1 MHRKRL
7 VATAAAAPLLL
18 FASGAFAETTITT
31 ALTAPVK
38 TSDSNQDVR
47 VTNTGSI
54 KPTVAGPVL
63 WQDTSN
69 KITNEGTISTTGVN
83 GSTGMQ
89 GTGGL
94 TGDVINSG
102 IISINED
109 YTPTDSDSNGFL
121 DGVFAQGNTRY
132 GIRIT
137 GGVGPMTGD
146 VKNNS
151 GASIVVEGQNSA
163 GISIESGLAASSTS
177 TGSLIDR
184 GSISVTGEN
193 SYGVH
198 TTGAIAGSVILDG
211 PITVQGTGSVG
222 AGIDSNV
229 TGQVHIQNA
238 ITATGYRSVTRPQP
252 TVDSNGN
259 TVQPTFPTA
268 AETQNGGP
276 AVRISGN
283 VGGGILIDT
292 RPAPGTDTS
301 ITDVDNDGIPD
312 AQESTGAIYSYG
324 TAPALLIGSDT
335 NAITV
340 GAVGTGDDAYGLVS
354 KGVIQADGI
363 YDGKASTALQIGGGA
378 GMATNIAG
386 GARFDSTILARAYQA
401 NATAVR
407 LTNGANLT
415 GTSTLWNKGTITAQ
429 LLVVKPVLVTT
440 PVPGPATPPWF
451 TATGILLEAGST
463 ATTIK
468 NDGTILS
475 ELAGSNS
482 DAVGIRDL
490 SGSLR
495 NIQNTGLIRT
505 LTVANDTTLGVLND
519 RTIAI
524 DVSANGG
531 GVTVTQNQ
539 SSVTDAAAPA
549 IIGDVLFGSGA
560 DTLTLNAGTLQGA
573 MSFGAGAD
581 ALNLTGGATAFG
593 KLTDTDGQL
602 AINVADG
609 KLGVT
614 NADTINAA
622 SLNVGA
628 TSSLVVNIDVT
639 NNTAT
644 KFVVNT
650 ANFATGSQLGAQL
663 SGGLLDFTN
672 TPEHSFTVVQ
682 ANTLTAG
689 TINDTLLGLS
699 PFIYKVGVD
708 ANTTAGTVD
717 ITIRRRTAAEAG
729 LNAAEAG
736 AYDAFYTALSAD
748 AEVRDAFLARATR
761 DSFLKLYDQLLP
773 EQEEGLFS
781 ALDYAASDIGQS
793 VANRPD
799 PRSHYGPDSF
809 WIHEINTQVR
819 RDPGDTLGS
828 STKGFGFAAGYESM
842 SSKGG
847 ALGATLSYMNAE
859 ERDKPAEVG
868 EHTAANVFEL
878 GLYWRQA
885 YGAWVVSVS
894 GGGGYAMFDGV
905 RKFIAPTST
914 GAVIRTAK
922 ASWSGYTGRGN
933 ATVAYEARMGR
944 YYVRPTLAADYFYM
958 NEGGYDERF
967 GGASFA
973 QHVDSRTSSRLSA
986 IAKVVI
992 GADYGREVWWR
1003 PELTLGYRDVVSGQV
1018 GDTTANFE
1026 GGAPFTLAASDPK
1039 GGAVIV
1045 GLALKAGTPMSYVAA
1060 EIQMERFRHEQRYNA
1075 LLSGRVMF

>member
-31 ALTAPVK
+31 AITTPVK
-38 TSDSNQDVR
+38 TSDTNQDVR

-54 KPTVAGPVL
+54 KPTVAGPAL
-63 WQDTSN
+63 LMDTSN

-94 TGDVINSG
+94 TGDIINSG
-102 IISINED
+102 IISIVED
-109 YTPTDSDSNGFL
+109 YTPTDSDSNGYL
-121 DGVFAQGNTRY
+121 DGVFAQGNNRY
-132 GIRIT
+132 GIRVT
-137 GGVGPMTGD
+137 GGSGPMTGS
-146 VKNNS
+146 VTNNS
-151 GASIVVEGQNSA
+151 GASISVEGQNSA
-163 GISIESGLAASSTS
+163 GISIESGI
-177 TGSLIDR
+177 TGSLTDR
-184 GSISVTGEN
+184 GSINVVGEN

-198 TTGAIAGSVILDG
+198 TTGAIGGSVILDG
-211 PITVQGTGSVG
+211 PITAQGPGAVG

-229 TGQVHIQNA
+229 TGQVHIQNS
-238 ITATGYRSVTRPQP
+238 ITATGYRSTTRPQP

-259 TVQPTFPTA
+259 TVQPTMPTA

-292 RPAPGTDTS
+292 RPPASTDTT

-324 TAPALLIGSDT
+324 TAPALLIGST
-335 NAITV
+335 ANTVSV
-340 GAVGTGDDAYGLVS
+340 GAVGTGDDAYGLIS
-354 KGVIQADGI
+354 KGAIQADGVFN
-363 YDGKASTALQIGGGA
+363 GKAATAVQIGGGSA
-378 GMATNIAG
+378 GLATDIAG
-386 GARFDSTILARAYQA
+386 GARFDNSILARAYQA
-401 NATAVR
+401 DATAVR

-415 GTSTLWNKGTITAQ
+415 GSSTLWNKGTITSQ
-429 LLVVKPVLVTT
+429 LLVVT
-440 PVPGPATPPWF
+440 PLPNPTGPWF
-451 TATGILLEAGST
+451 TATGILLEAGSH
-463 ATTIK
+463 ATTIR

-475 ELAGSNS
+475 ELAGANS
-482 DAVGIRDL
+482 YAIGIKDL
-490 SGSLR
+490 SGSLTT
-495 NIQNTGLIRT
+495 IQNTGTIRSLI
-505 LTVANDTTLGVLND
+505 VANDTGLGTLNGKA
-519 RTIAI
+519 IAI
-524 DVSANGG
+524 DVSANGN

-539 SSVTDAAAPA
+539 SSVTGAAAPA

-560 DTLTLNAGTLQGA
+560 DTLTLNAGSLSGA
-573 MSFGAGAD
+573 MDFGAGAD

-593 KLTDTDGQL
+593 KLTDSDGQL
-602 AINVADG
+602 AINVAAG

-614 NADTINAA
+614 NADTINAT

-628 TSSLVVNIDVT
+628 TSSLVVNIDAT

-644 KFVVNT
+644 KFNVDT
-650 ANFATGSQLGAQL
+650 ANFATGSQIGAQL
-663 SGGLLDFTN
+663 SGGLLNFTTVSQHN
-672 TPEHSFTVVQ
+672 FTIVQ

-699 PFIYKVGVD
+699 PYIYKVGVAAD
-708 ANTTAGTVD
+708 TTAGTVD

-729 LNAAEAG
+729 LNAAETG

-748 AEVRDAFLARATR
+748 TGVRDAFLAQATR
-761 DSFLKLYDQLLP
+761 ADFLRLYDQLLP

-781 ALDYAASDIGQS
+781 ALDYAAADIGQT
-793 VANRPD
+793 VATRPD

-819 RDPGDTLGS
+819 RDPDQTLGS
-828 STKGFGFAAGYESM
+828 TTKGFGFSAGYESM

-859 ERDKPAEVG
+859 ERDKPAQVG

-885 YGAWVVSVS
+885 YGNWVMSVS

-905 RKFIAPTST
+905 RKFIAPMPT
-914 GAVIRTAK
+914 GPVIRTAK
-922 ASWSGYTGRGN
+922 ASWSGYTGRAN
-933 ATVAYEARMGR
+933 ASAAYEAHMGR
-944 YYVRPTLAADYFYM
+944 YYVRPTVGVDYFYM
-958 NEGGYDERF
+958 TEGSYNERF
-967 GGASFA
+967 GGGSFA
-973 QHVDSRTSSRLSA
+973 QHVDSRNSSRLSA

-1003 PELTLGYRDVVSGQV
+1003 PELTLGYRDAVSGGV
-1018 GDTTANFE
+1018 GDTVANFE
-1026 GGAPFTLAASDPK
+1026 GGAPFVLAASDPK
-1039 GGAVIV
+1039 GGAAIV

>member
-7 VATAAAAPLLL
+7 IATAAAAPLLI
-18 FASGAFAETTITT
+18 FAHAAWAETTVTT
-31 ALTAPVK
+31 AVTTPVK
-38 TSDSNQDVR
+38 TSDTNQDVR
-47 VTNTGSI
+47 VTSAGSI
-54 KPTVAGPVL
+54 KPTVAGPAL
-63 WQDTSN
+63 LMDTSN
-69 KITNEGTISTTGVN
+69 KITNEGTISTNNVS

-89 GTGGL
+89 GAGGL
-94 TGDVINSG
+94 TGDIINSG
-102 IISINED
+102 IISIVED
-109 YTPTDSDSNGFL
+109 YTPTDSNSNGFL
-121 DGVFAQGNTRY
+121 DGAFAQGNNRY
-132 GIRIT
+132 GIRVT
-137 GGVGPMTGD
+137 GGAGPMVGAVT
-146 VKNNS
+146 NNS
-151 GASIVVEGQNSA
+151 GASITVEGQNSA
-163 GISIESGLAASSTS
+163 GISIESGI
-177 TGSLIDR
+177 TGALTDR
-184 GSISVTGEN
+184 GSISVVGEN

-198 TTGAIAGSVILDG
+198 TTGAIGGAVILDG
-211 PITVQGTGSVG
+211 SISAQGTGAV
-222 AGIDSNV
+222 AVGIDSNV

-238 ITATGYRSVTRPQP
+238 VTATGYRNTTRPQP
-252 TVDSNGN
+252 TLDSNGN
-259 TVQPTFPTA
+259 TVQPTFPSTDPTKH
-268 AETQNGGP
+268 EMDLGGP

-283 VGGGILIDT
+283 VGGGILLDA
-292 RPAPGTDTS
+292 RPPASTDPTV
-301 ITDVDNDGIPD
+301 TDADHDGIPD
-312 AQESTGAIYSYG
+312 AQESTAAIYSYG

-335 NAITV
+335 NTVTV

-354 KGVIQADGI
+354 KGTIVANGV
-363 YDGKASTALQIGGGA
+363 YDGKAATALQIGGGA
-378 GMATNIAG
+378 GMATTIAG
-386 GARFDSTILARAYQA
+386 GARFDNSITATAYQA
-401 NATAVR
+401 NSTAVR

-415 GTSTLWNKGTITAQ
+415 GASTLWNKGTITAQ
-429 LLVVKPVLVTT
+429 LVVVTPVTVTT
-440 PVPGPATPPWF
+440 PIPGPAPAPWF

-490 SGSLR
+490 SGSLTS
-495 NIQNTGLIRT
+495 IQNTGVIRT
-505 LTVANDTTLGVLND
+505 LTVANDATLGTLND
-519 RTIAI
+519 RAIAI
-524 DVSANGG
+524 DVQANTT
-531 GVTVTQNQ
+531 GVSVTQDQ
-539 SSVTDAAAPA
+539 SSVTGAAAPA

-560 DTLTLNAGTLQGA
+560 DTLTLNAGSLSGA
-573 MSFGAGAD
+573 MDFGAGAD
-581 ALNLTGGATAFG
+581 ALNITGGATAFG
-593 KLTDTDGQL
+593 KLTDSDGQL

-609 KLGVT
+609 KLGVSNT
-614 NADTINAA
+614 DTINAT

-628 TSSLVVNIDVT
+628 TSSLVVTIDAT
-639 NNTAT
+639 HNTAT
-644 KFVVNT
+644 KFNVDT
-650 ANFATGSQLGAQL
+650 ANFATGSQIGAQL
-663 SGGLLDFTN
+663 SGGLLDFTTN
-672 TPEHSFTVVQ
+672 PQLNFTIVQ

-736 AYDAFYTALSAD
+736 AYDAFYAALGSDTA
-748 AEVRDAFLARATR
+748 VRDAFLAQATR
-761 DSFLKLYDQLLP
+761 SNFLRLYDQLLP

-781 ALDYAASDIGQS
+781 ALDYAASDIGQT
-793 VANRPD
+793 VATRPD

-819 RDPGDTLGS
+819 RDPAQTLGS

-859 ERDKPAEVG
+859 ERDKPAQVG
-868 EHTAANVFEL
+868 EHTAGSVYEL

-885 YGAWVVSVS
+885 YGNWLMSVS

-905 RKFIAPTST
+905 RKFIAPMPT

-922 ASWSGYTGRGN
+922 ASWSGYTGRAN
-933 ATVAYEARMGR
+933 ASAAYEAHMGR
-944 YYVRPTLAADYFYM
+944 YYVRPTVGVDYFYM
-958 NEGGYDERF
+958 NEGGHTERF
-967 GGASFA
+967 GGSAFA
-973 QHVDSRTSSRLSA
+973 QHVASRGSSRLSA

-1039 GGAVIV
+1039 GGAAIV
-1045 GLALKAGTPMSYVAA
+1045 GFALKAGTPMSYVAA